1 MTEKVKKKE
10 KDSSLGKKH
19 YSAPALEKGLDLLE
33 LLSSEVD
40 GLNIGEITSRLGKS
54 VGELFRMLAVLEQRG
69 YIETS
74 KDSDKY
80 RLTLK
85 MFSLS
90 NRFPP
95 IKRLTSLANPL
106 MRRLSYVIEQSCHL
120 VIYYEGKGHVVVQQD
135 SPSTRIFSVRLGAE
149 APLMN
154 TCSGHLLLAF
164 SDVEEREIMLNKI
177 PENHPRPN
185 KEAFECI
192 LNKVIKQGFES
203 IVSAQAQGVK
213 DIGYPVF
220 DDRGQIVAALVVP
233 FIGFLDGSHSVDT
246 NLAHENIKSTAG
258 EMSSLLGFGV

>member
-106 MRRLSYVIEQSCHL
+106 MRRLSYIIEQS
-120 VIYYEGKGHVVVQQD
+120 VIWLIIMDAKGMVV
-135 SPSTRIFSVRLGAE
+135 
-149 APLMN
+149 
-154 TCSGHLLLAF
+154 
-164 SDVEEREIMLNKI
+164 
-177 PENHPRPN
+177 
-185 KEAFECI
+185 
-192 LNKVIKQGFES
+192 
-203 IVSAQAQGVK
+203 
-213 DIGYPVF
+213 
-220 DDRGQIVAALVVP
+220 
-233 FIGFLDGSHSVDT
+233 
-246 NLAHENIKSTAG
+246 
-258 EMSSLLGFGV
+258 

>member
-1 MTEKVKKKE
+1 MTEKNTTKE
-10 KDSSLGKKH
+10 TGSRKKH

-33 LLSSEVD
+33 LLSYEVD
-40 GLNIGEITSRLGKS
+40 GLNIAEITRRLDKS

-69 YIETS
+69 FIEMPMG
-74 KDSDKY
+74 SDRY

-106 MRRLSYVIEQSCHL
+106 MQSLSYTIEQSCHL
-120 VIYYEGKGHVVVQQD
+120 VIYYEGKGHVIVQQD

-164 SDVEEREIMLNKI
+164 SSPERRELMLKRI
-177 PENHPRPN
+177 PKSHPKPN
-185 KEAFECI
+185 KKA
-192 LNKVIKQGFES
+192 LNNIVTKIAEQGFEK
-203 IVSAQAQGVK
+203 IISAQAQGVE

-220 DDRGQIVAALVVP
+220 DDTGQIAAALVVP
-233 FIGFLDGSHSVDT
+233 FIGFLDGSRLVSSDS
-246 NLAHENIKSTAG
+246 AHEKIKATA
-258 EMSSLLGFGV
+258 EDMSRLLGY

>member
-1 MTEKVKKKE
+1 MTEKINK
-10 KDSSLGKKH
+10 KDSSSGKKH

-40 GLNIGEITSRLGKS
+40 GLNIAEITSRLDKS

-95 IKRLTSLANPL
+95 IKRLTSFANPL

-164 SDVEEREIMLNKI
+164 SDLEKREIMLNRI
-177 PENHPRPN
+177 PDNHPKPN
-185 KEAFECI
+185 EKAFKSI
-192 LNKVIKQGFES
+192 LNKVVKQGFES
-203 IVSAQAQGVK
+203 IISAQAQGVK

-220 DDRGQIVAALVVP
+220 DDTGQIAAALVVP
-233 FIGFLDGSHSVDT
+233 FIGFLDGSQSQDT
-246 NLAHENIKSTAG
+246 DFVHENIKSIAE
-258 EMSSLLGFGV
+258 EMSRLLGFDI

>member
-1 MTEKVKKKE
+1 MTEKNGSKE
-10 KDSSLGKKH
+10 TGSRKKH

-33 LLSSEVD
+33 LLSYEVD
-40 GLNIGEITSRLGKS
+40 GLNIAEITRRLDKS

-69 YIETS
+69 FIEMPIG
-74 KDSDKY
+74 SDRY

-106 MRRLSYVIEQSCHL
+106 MQRLSYTIEQSCHL

-154 TCSGHLLLAF
+154 TCSGHLLLAY
-164 SDVEEREIMLNKI
+164 SSPDKRELMLNRI
-177 PENHPRPN
+177 PKNHPKPN
-185 KEAFECI
+185 QKAFKNI
-192 LNKVIKQGFES
+192 LAKVEKQGFEN
-203 IVSAQAQGVK
+203 IISAQAQGVE

-220 DDRGQIVAALVVP
+220 DDTGQIAAALVVP
-233 FIGFLDGSHSVDT
+233 FIGFLDGSRSVEAD
-246 NLAHENIKSTAG
+246 LAHEKIKDTAA
-258 EMSSLLGFGV
+258 EMSRLLGFEA

>member
-1 MTEKVKKKE
+1 MTEDTKGKEAGVKKKQ
-10 KDSSLGKKH
+10 

-40 GLNIGEITSRLGKS
+40 GLNIAEITSRLNKS

-80 RLTLK
+80 RLTLR
-85 MFSLS
+85 MFNLA

-106 MRRLSYVIEQSCHL
+106 MRKLSYAIEQSCHL

-135 SPSTRIFSVRLGAE
+135 SPSARIFSVRLGAE
-149 APLMN
+149 APLVN

-164 SDVEEREIMLNKI
+164 SDDEKREVMLNRVPK
-177 PENHPRPN
+177 NHPKPN
-185 KEAFECI
+185 KKELKTI
-192 LNKVIKQGFES
+192 LERVQEQGFES
-203 IVSAQAQGVK
+203 IVSAQTLGVT
-213 DIGYPVF
+213 DVGYPIY
-220 DDRGQIVAALVVP
+220 DDTGQIAAALVVP
-233 FIGFLDGSHSVDT
+233 FIGSLGDSQIIDAESAKV
-246 NLAHENIKSTAG
+246 NIKATAD
-258 EMSSLLGFGV
+258 EMSKLLGFEQ